1 MSESPEF
8 IGSMPS
14 VPQRQSPP
22 QMPEQKPGTSNLG
35 GLVGF
40 SFCAVCLLVFP
51 FYAQTDALGTGIFD
65 GMGAFLL
72 FLTIVGSLRVLAK
85 RAGTSNKPPKVAKAR
100 PATGSSRRVRQLNG
114 ILLGVA
120 LLLLGVYLL
129 TSPDLVDINI
139 FGLFFLI
146 VGIGVIFFA
155 IVGIFRS
162 RRRLAEFESG
172 AGSAARSQQ
181 TKSQILLS
189 GLYMLFAGACLFV
202 FPRIMGANAFV
213 RGFLYGI
220 GLIILMLAMLVL
232 GNALSMRRSAQVSP
246 GQ

>member
-155 IVGIFRS
+155 IVGIFHS
-162 RRRLAEFESG
+162 RRRLADSESG
-172 AGSAARSQQ
+172 SGPAALQQQQRSNTISSSISLLLAGICFLGLPRGMSA
-181 TKSQILLS
+181 
-189 GLYMLFAGACLFV
+189 FA
-202 FPRIMGANAFV
+202 
-213 RGFLYGI
+213 RGFLYGM
-220 GLIILMLAMLVL
+220 GLLIVMLAMLVL
-232 GNALSMRRSAQVSP
+232 GNAIFGRHSGPASP